1 MKELKTYTLSDKG
14 LEHGFVQIYDFGTMK
29 LHAYQTADAMA
40 DECFVLET
48 GKNLV
53 AIESPPFDVN
63 IAEWKQYI
71 GTLGKPLTDVLISAH
86 PGGGKWYGDAKSH
99 ATSGAIQAITSG
111 ATKALTEQLGQA
123 FGPGFNREIQR
134 WPLKIG
140 QSVKVGCTSQIRSDT
155 HEYHTTQTLFSRVQ
169 G

>member
-63 IAEWKQYI
+63 IAECRE
-71 GTLGKPLTDVLISAH
+71 PLCACNCLLVA
-86 PGGGKWYGDAKSH
+86 GV
-99 ATSGAIQAITSG
+99 
-111 ATKALTEQLGQA
+111 
-123 FGPGFNREIQR
+123 GFPNR
-134 WPLKIG
+134 
-140 QSVKVGCTSQIRSDT
+140 
-155 HEYHTTQTLFSRVQ
+155 
-169 G
+169 

>member
-1 MKELKTYTLSDKG
+1 MHRRISQAWQSSGVTARIGTSRPPTSRLGTSRL
-14 LEHGFVQIYDFGTMK
+14 TMK

-63 IAEWKQYI
+63 VAEWKQYI

-86 PGGGKWYGDAKSH
+86 PGGGKWYGDAK
-99 ATSGAIQAITSG
+99 
-111 ATKALTEQLGQA
+111 
-123 FGPGFNREIQR
+123 
-134 WPLKIG
+134 
-140 QSVKVGCTSQIRSDT
+140 
-155 HEYHTTQTLFSRVQ
+155 
-169 G
+169 

>member
-123 FGPGFNREIQR
+123 FGPGFNREIR
-134 WPLKIG
+134 P
-140 QSVKVGCTSQIRSDT
+140 
-155 HEYHTTQTLFSRVQ
+155 
-169 G
+169 